1 LKHKPTSTAVVKL
14 SSLGFNVHEEA
25 RVNRQPEEKV
35 KTCCEKNSET
45 GKILAQTRI
54 WSTIIASHLGLF
66 SVNASNDSMC
76 TFETKNLVNYFTH
89 VRLRAPQELN

>member
-35 KTCCEKNSET
+35 KTCCEKT
-45 GKILAQTRI
+45 VKPAK
-54 WSTIIASHLGLF
+54 F
-66 SVNASNDSMC
+66 SL
-76 TFETKNLVNYFTH
+76 KH
-89 VRLRAPQELN
+89 VSGQQLLHHISDCFL